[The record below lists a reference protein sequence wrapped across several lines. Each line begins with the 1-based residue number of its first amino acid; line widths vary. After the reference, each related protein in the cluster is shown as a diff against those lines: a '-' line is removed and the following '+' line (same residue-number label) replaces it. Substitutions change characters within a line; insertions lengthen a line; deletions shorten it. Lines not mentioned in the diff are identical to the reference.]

1 MLGSTPEE
9 KLQMNEVIEC
19 VMDTVR
25 EMYKGVFE
33 KDEGRKVRVDFVF
46 KLYNTKKQKQQSWY
60 TATIATD

>member
-1 MLGSTPEE
+1 
-9 KLQMNEVIEC
+9 MNEVIEC

>member
-1 MLGSTPEE
+1 
-9 KLQMNEVIEC
+9 MNEVIEC

-46 KLYNTKKQKQQSWY
+46 KLYNTKKTKKTKLIHRYHSNGLNKHSMH
-60 TATIATD
+60 AL